1 MDKSKYHKTKE
12 GKMAR
17 KVCTIILTNEK
28 KRVLQEVNLNLLY
41 LRNLIRVCYLVL
53 KSNFISNLLLVFHY
67 SLYHK

>member
-12 GKMAR
+12 GKMLV

-28 KRVLQEVNLNLLY
+28 KLVLQDLNLNLLY
-41 LRNLIRVCYLVL
+41 LRNLIRVCYQDLEI
-53 KSNFISNLLLVFHY
+53 KFISNLLLVFHY